1 VLTRDRKK
9 RKRDEGGEENGST
22 GKKAGKQKAGKRNT
36 AVFIQHLPLDATV
49 EEVNSV
55 FSKAGL
61 ILVDADDKPK
71 IKLYEDA
78 KTGTRN
84 GDGLVVFYKEESV
97 QLAINLLDES
107 PLRLGDKENMR
118 VAKAEWSHKKEDEE
132 VAENGKGKQKVDPN
146 KAQKMQKRAE
156 RLQREAADY
165 DPSYDERD
173 SPAYLATQ
181 ATGKSANGGRIVVLA
196 HVFTLEELAED
207 ASLLLDLKEDIREEC
222 ESIGKVTNVVLYDVS
237 SSSTQPKA
245 SSVKGLQESNKLPL
259 SHCSANPKALSP
271 SSSQTL

>member
-1 VLTRDRKK
+1 M
-9 RKRDEGGEENGST
+9 
-22 GKKAGKQKAGKRNT
+22 
-36 AVFIQHLPLDATV
+36 
-49 EEVNSV
+49 

-78 KTGTRN
+78 KTGMRN

-118 VAKAEWSHKKEDEE
+118 VAKAEWSHKKEEE
-132 VAENGKGKQKVDPN
+132 EAGENGDGKGKQSRVDPN

-165 DPSYDERD
+165 DPSYDERE
-173 SPAYLATQ
+173 SPAYLAANA
-181 ATGKSANGGRIVVLA
+181 ATKSTTGGRIVVLA

-237 SSSTQPKA
+237 DCLGILQTATRSLIA
-245 SSVKGLQESNKLPL
+245 SYR
-259 SHCSANPKALSP
+259 
-271 SSSQTL
+271 T